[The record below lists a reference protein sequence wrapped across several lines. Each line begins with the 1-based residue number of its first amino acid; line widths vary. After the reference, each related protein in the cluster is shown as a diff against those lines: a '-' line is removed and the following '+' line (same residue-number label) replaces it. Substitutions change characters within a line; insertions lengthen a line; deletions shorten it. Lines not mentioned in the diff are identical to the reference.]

1 MRRCVFG
8 GCALGLRSE
17 IGIVLGCAHVEGGVS
32 QQAEV
37 IHGDAQ
43 IGRTA
48 SRQRVARQV
57 IIRGRVARDAE
68 NKTGV
73 PGAIAGAACDDGRQH
88 LPQVVLERQAAPGDR
103 NELVILLPHNIVGNH
118 IACLGRFVDHG
129 EGSVHRIVEGIIGN
143 GGIFQA
149 AAFWA
154 VSVPVMEEIG
164 HASGDLEGAFW
175 VLNGILLFQRA
186 RRTRR
191 VMDWILAGL
200 VMGLAALSRSVLLAG
215 ALLLV
220 ISILLEESS
229 ATMRTRFKWAVAYG
243 LALCLVLAPWV
254 VRNQIVFGVP
264 SLGSSLTGYNLFR
277 QNYYAGSLQV
287 PPHFVGSKEGE
298 PVVKALV
305 QSAPPPAW
313 SNELRMESFYTRAAL
328 RDILGHPFR
337 YVELSAF
344 RFVSL
349 WFNSTVKAAYGERT
363 DKLDIAQLIQQIFFL
378 CAALV
383 GGWKHRRWLWPM
395 SLAVVGVTMAYI
407 LVIGQ
412 IRYLVEVMPLLAIL
426 GASSFLPASTQ
437 QEHQALALEVR

>member
-1 MRRCVFG
+1 METDQPTLFSPLARRWIYSHHQ
-8 GCALGLRSE
+8 LILTL
-17 IGIVLGCAHVEGGVS
+17 IVLAGIAACARSLTGHTIVDRQLDSSPWTIAAHLMHGQGYTACSTDYFPLCKPGQPTAMREPVPVFMLAAAMSVLPSPLSAVLLEMGLYL
-32 QQAEV
+32 AV
-37 IHGDAQ
+37 ICLLYFAL
-43 IGRTA
+43 
-48 SRQRVARQV
+48 AR
-57 IIRGRVARDAE
+57 E
-68 NKTGV
+68 NK
-73 PGAIAGAACDDGRQH
+73 
-88 LPQVVLERQAAPGDR
+88 
-103 NELVILLPHNIVGNH
+103 LL
-118 IACLGRFVDHG
+118 ALA
-129 EGSVHRIVEGIIGN
+129 
-143 GGIFQA
+143 A

-164 HASGDLEGAFW
+164 DASGDLEGAFW
-175 VLNGILLFQRA
+175 VLIGILLFQRA

-191 VMDWILAGL
+191 VMDWILAGM

-220 ISILLEESS
+220 IGILLEGSS

-243 LALCLVLAPWV
+243 LALCPVLAPWV

-277 QNYYAGSLQV
+277 QSYYAGSLQV

-305 QSAPPPAW
+305 QSAPPPVR
-313 SNELRMESFYTRAAL
+313 SNELRMQSFYTRAAL

-363 DKLDIAQLIQQIFFL
+363 GKLDIAQLIQQIFFL

-383 GGWKHRRWLWPM
+383 GAWKHRKWLWPM
-395 SLAVVGVTMAYI
+395 SLAVLGVTMAYI

-426 GASSFLPASTQ
+426 AASSFLPASTQ